1 MIPSETKRLLNFRTR
16 TQAHQRMLYKTNRKT
31 RLRKEC
37 ALSSQGGK
45 VCLCDSNFLIAGN
58 TNLLIIFRL
67 REVLIYGKLAP
78 FFVILFFD
86 DRMCEALYFLR
97 GKWDRYFFI
106 FPEDGDHKP

>member
-1 MIPSETKRLLNFRTR
+1 MLFPKKPFRNCSKSRSMIPSETKRLLNFRTR
-16 TQAHQRMLYKTNRKT
+16 TQADQRMLYKTNRKT

-67 REVLIYGKLAP
+67 REVLIYGKLDR
-78 FFVILFFD
+78 FSLFCFLMTGCVKHSISFD
-86 DRMCEALYFLR
+86 DN
-97 GKWDRYFFI
+97 
-106 FPEDGDHKP
+106 